1 MALESK
7 KYLDYEGLGKVLNKI
22 KNVYLGGIVVDSY
35 ITADAYNA
43 LDGTEKAK
51 YTLVSGGVHDGDYR
65 KVANVKEYV
74 DDKVNALDLNEVGG
88 TGKVITTLSQEDG
101 KVSATAIELVSSA
114 VARKAAGGISGTTV
128 EGALV
133 ELQDKINAS
142 NAAQKSYKI
151 VKANDNL
158 GENVREAWKIQV
170 AEGDGVYND
179 VEGSATIKIYK
190 DAQIKEIYLGTAE
203 DTIDEVSGT
212 ITKKEN
218 ATETDKQSLNYVY
231 IKPDGKYALVPIDVS
246 KFLKEAE
253 FKNGLTVDS
262 NGQVSVKIDT
272 NSEKFLTVGEGG
284 VKLSGVQDAIDKKI
298 KGLAGEATSATVAG
312 ISTKVTTSEGQVSA
326 VEVSVADNTV
336 TAGGTENNRTLTA
349 ANDAAVIKGNALAA
363 IVKHIKDVV
372 SDNTAKL
379 AVRAEGDTYVDAKI
393 ADDDN
398 KKVVVRAKVNEIT
411 VTKTG
416 NADTT
421 MSGIGTTLVSGGEVA
436 AKVSKFVND
445 RIGEEVAKLD
455 ATVSSDST
463 NVNIAIAETD
473 GKLTSI
479 TVSEDYATVT
489 RTERA
494 ENQTESISFTN
505 GDENKLIKSDDLK
518 KVADYAKDLYDHEVA
533 DRGKAIADLDA
544 DVTSNDAAVA
554 TVKVV
559 EEDGKIKDVVVT
571 NVSAGVSAAGDA
583 GARTLTADTV
593 TGAVTG
599 ADIAAIKT
607 YVEGMVADT
616 NDSFV
621 AITETEITS
630 LF

>member
-1 MALESK
+1 MALDSK
-7 KYLDYEGLGKVLNKI
+7 KYLDYEGLGKVLNNI

-51 YTLVSGGVHDGDYR
+51 YTLVSGGVHDGKYR

-114 VARKAAGGISGTTV
+114 VARQAAGGISGTTV

-151 VKANDNL
+151 VAADNTN
-158 GENVREAWKIQV
+158 ENVRDAWKIQV
-170 AEGDGVYND
+170 ADGNGVYSD

-190 DAQIKEIYLGTAE
+190 DAQIKEIYLGTAK
-203 DTIDEVSGT
+203 DTVDEVSGT
-212 ITKKEN
+212 ITKNEN
-218 ATETDKQSLNYVY
+218 AAETDKQSLNYVY
-231 IKPDGKYALVPIDVS
+231 IKPDGKYALVSIDVS

-262 NGQVSVKIDT
+262 NGQVSVNIDT

-326 VEVSVADNTV
+326 VEVSVADNAV

-349 ANDAAVIKGNALAA
+349 ANANAVIKGNALAA
-363 IVKHIKDVV
+363 IVQHIKDVV

-379 AVRAEGDTYVDAKI
+379 AVMAEGDSYVNATVASDN
-393 ADDDN
+393 N
-398 KKVVVRAKVNEIT
+398 KKVVVTANVDDIT
-411 VTKTG
+411 VSKTD

-421 MSGIGTTLVSGGEVA
+421 MSGVGTTLVSGGEVA

-455 ATVSSDST
+455 ATVSSDSA
-463 NVNIAIAETD
+463 NVNISIVETD
-473 GKLTSI
+473 GKLTSV

-505 GDENKLIKSDDLK
+505 GDENKLIKSGDLK

-533 DRGKAIADLDA
+533 DRSKAIAGLDA
-544 DVTSNDAAVA
+544 DITSDDAAVA

-583 GARTLTADTV
+583 GARTLSATTN

-607 YVEGMVADT
+607 YVDGMVADT
-616 NDSFV
+616 NGSFV

>member
-51 YTLVSGGVHDGDYR
+51 YTLVSGGAHNGEYR

-74 DDKVNALDLNEVGG
+74 DDKVNKLDLNEVGG

-114 VARKAAGGISGTTV
+114 VAREVAGGISGTTV
-128 EGALV
+128 ETALV
-133 ELQDKINAS
+133 ELQEKINAS
-142 NAAQKSYKI
+142 NAAQKSYKL
-151 VKANDNL
+151 VAADNTD
-158 GENVREAWKIQV
+158 ENVREAWKIQV
-170 AEGDGVYND
+170 AKGDGNYVD
-179 VEGSATIKIYK
+179 VEDSATIKIYK

-326 VEVSVADNTV
+326 VEVSVADNAV

-398 KKVVVRAKVNEIT
+398 KKVVVRAKVNEIA

-463 NVNIAIAETD
+463 NVNIAIVETD
-473 GKLTSI
+473 GKLTSV
-479 TVSEDYATVT
+479 TVSEDYAAVT

-494 ENQTESISFTN
+494 ENQTESISFAN

-533 DRGKAIADLDA
+533 DRSKAIADLDA
-544 DVTSNDAAVA
+544 DVISDDAAVA

-583 GARTLTADTV
+583 GARTLSATTN

-599 ADIAAIKT
+599 ADIATIKK
-607 YVEGMVADT
+607 YVDNVVADT

>member
-1 MALESK
+1 MALKSK
-7 KYLDYEGLGKVLNKI
+7 KYLDYEGLEKVLNNI

-35 ITADAYNA
+35 ITADAYNT
-43 LDGTEKAK
+43 LDGAEKAK
-51 YTLVSGGVHDGDYR
+51 YTLVSDGGVHNGEYR

-74 DDKVNALDLNEVGG
+74 DDKVNVLDLNEVGG

-101 KVSATAIELVSSA
+101 KVSASAIELVSSA

-151 VKANDNL
+151 VAAANTD
-158 GENVREAWKIQV
+158 ENVREAWKIQV
-170 AEGDGVYND
+170 AEGNGVYND

-190 DAQIKEIYLGTAE
+190 DAQIKEIYLGTAK
-203 DTIDEVSGT
+203 DTVDEVSGA
-212 ITKKEN
+212 ITKNEN
-218 ATETDKQSLNYVY
+218 AAETDKQSLNYVY
-231 IKPDGKYALVPIDVS
+231 IKPDGKYALVSIDVS

-326 VEVSVADNTV
+326 VEVTVADNAV
-336 TAGGTENNRTLTA
+336 IADGVKNNRTLTA
-349 ANDAAVIKGNALAA
+349 ADDAAVIKGNALAA

-372 SDNTAKL
+372 SDNTTDL
-379 AVRAEGDTYVDAKI
+379 AVKAEGDTYVDAKI

-421 MSGIGTTLVSGGEVA
+421 MSGTSATLVSGGEVA
-436 AKVSKFVND
+436 TKVSKFVND

-455 ATVSSDST
+455 ATVSSDTT
-463 NVNIAIAETD
+463 NVNISIVETD
-473 GKLTSI
+473 GKLASI
-479 TVSEDYATVT
+479 TVSEDYAAVT

-494 ENQTESISFTN
+494 ENQTESISFAN

-544 DVTSNDAAVA
+544 DVISDDAAVA

-559 EEDGKIKDVVVT
+559 EENGKIKDVVVT
-571 NVSAGVSAAGDA
+571 NVSAGVSVSGDA

-593 TGAVTG
+593 NGAVTG
-599 ADIAAIKT
+599 ADIATIKK
-607 YVEGMVADT
+607 YVDGMVSDT
-616 NDSFV
+616 NSSFV
-621 AITETEITS
+621 AITEAEITS